1 MAALGS
7 VVLACGGGPS
17 GASGSGGSQNGLGGS
32 GGSTGAGGATGGITG
47 SSGAGATGAGGVTA
61 SGGTI
66 GSGGSGGTGGS
77 GGSGGTRATG
87 GAPGTGGSA
96 TACAGCKVTI
106 ASECQSGADT
116 KTIHVTVDVSD
127 GSLAALPLAAV
138 TFRYWFTLGET
149 TDPPQLA
156 IDFAQ
161 MFQNGK
167 GITSEFVAVSP
178 AVTGANEYLEIGFSA
193 DAPTL
198 TMFDDTGQIQL
209 RFFGANNA
217 SSFDLDQTMDY
228 SYRACGAD
236 ASTGFSNAQHIT
248 GYINGVL
255 AWGTEP
261 Q

>member
-1 MAALGS
+1 MIAALGS

-17 GASGSGGSQNGLGGS
+17 GSGGS
-32 GGSTGAGGATGGITG
+32 GGSENGMGGSGGSAAAGGIIGTGGASVAGGNTGAGGSRAT
-47 SSGAGATGAGGVTA
+47 
-61 SGGTI
+61 GGTI
-66 GSGGSGGTGGS
+66 GSGGT
-77 GGSGGTRATG
+77 GGTRATG
-87 GAPGTGGSA
+87 GVTGAGGSA
-96 TACAGCKVTI
+96 VACTGCKVTI

-127 GSLAALPLAAV
+127 GSLGALPLAAV
-138 TFRYWFTLGET
+138 TFRYWFVLGET
-149 TDPPQLA
+149 TNPPQLA
-156 IDFAQ
+156 IDYAQ
-161 MFQNGK
+161 MFQGGA
-167 GITSEFVAVSP
+167 GITSKFVAVSP

-193 DAPTL
+193 GAPTL
-198 TMFDDTGQIQL
+198 TMFEDSGQIQL

-236 ASTGFSNAQHIT
+236 ASTSFSNASHIT